1 MKICYAYLLHTLAL
15 FVVSPWVAAA
25 TVEVKVT
32 NNQNQPIEN
41 AVVYATPT
49 AGLSKAEK
57 NAGEAQVDQIDKEF
71 IPHISVVQRG
81 ARVDFPNH
89 DRIRHHVYSFSDAKT
104 FEIPL
109 YKGRPVSPIAFDKK
123 GVVDLGCN
131 IHDWMSGYVFVTDT
145 PYYAMTD
152 KRGKLSLA
160 DLPDG
165 EYELRVWHPD
175 MKEKVEDTSQTVR
188 VSGKQTASFQLT
200 IKKRWVP
207 YRAPAAGGGSYR

>member
-1 MKICYAYLLHTLAL
+1 MITRYTYSLSILAL
-15 FVVSPWVAAA
+15 FAVSSWVMAA

-32 NNQNQPIEN
+32 DTKNQPIEN

-49 AGLSKAEK
+49 AGLSQSEK
-57 NAGEAQVDQIDKEF
+57 NAGKAQIDQIDKEF
-71 IPHISVVQRG
+71 IPHISVVQKG

-89 DRIRHHVYSFSDAKT
+89 DRIRHHVYSFSEAKT

-109 YKGRPVSPIAFDKK
+109 YRGRPSSPVAFDKK

-152 KRGKLSLA
+152 KQGKLNLTG
-160 DLPDG
+160 LPAG
-165 EYELRVWHPD
+165 EYNLRAWHPD
-175 MKEKVEDTSQTVR
+175 MKGKVEETSQTVH
-188 VSGKQTASFQLT
+188 VAGGQAVDFQLT

-207 YRAPAAGGGSYR
+207 FRAPAAGGSSYR